1 MEEIMS
7 NLSLFR
13 SCKSYAYLFCI
24 FSSFLLAVSF
34 SSAEAR
40 AGGSDKY
47 PKCFIGT
54 YLVEEGSGTKS
65 IWSLDARGIIL
76 ITSSAQPSLN
86 FSSAQGAWI
95 RTGKL
100 EASAT
105 SLDFSFDGQ
114 NSLASIAKINAGIR
128 FTDKDCLDME
138 GEFTVS
144 FFDPGVDPLDPESV
158 PENVISD
165 TFTGKRVAVEQ

>member
-1 MEEIMS
+1 MS
-7 NLSLFR
+7 NSR
-13 SCKSYAYLFCI
+13 PCRNYTWGVYLF
-24 FSSFLLAVSF
+24 FVLFTSSLAVS
-34 SSAEAR
+34 ALATEAR

-65 IWSLDARGIIL
+65 IWSLGARGIIL

-86 FSSAQGAWI
+86 FSDAQGAWI

-105 SLDFSFDGQ
+105 SLDFSFDGEG
-114 NSLASIAKINAGIR
+114 NLLNVAKVNAGIR
-128 FTDKDCLDME
+128 FAGKDCREIE
-138 GEFTVS
+138 GEFTVL
-144 FFDPGVDPLDPESV
+144 FYEPGVDPLDPDSV
-158 PENVISD
+158 PENVVSD
-165 TFTGKRVAVEQ
+165 TFTGRRVTVEQ